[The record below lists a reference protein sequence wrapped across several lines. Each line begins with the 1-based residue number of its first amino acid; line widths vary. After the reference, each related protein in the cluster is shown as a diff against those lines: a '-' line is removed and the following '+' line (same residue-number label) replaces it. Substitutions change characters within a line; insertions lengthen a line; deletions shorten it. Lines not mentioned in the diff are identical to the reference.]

1 MRIIAALAATLV
13 FTGCAK
19 NVTRFT
25 PAPITFATYKL
36 EAGTIDVSGSSCTPA
51 TPPAPADFSPP
62 GPTQVLVGYQDWRNT
77 ATDVGGP
84 MCTSSKAK
92 RWEGFVAFDMTPVVT
107 DLATKGA
114 HSTFSGTLRYRVQN
128 TFRNPAT
135 PNRMDLCVARIEVA
149 AAPPASG
156 GLFALNGLTQA
167 FPASG
172 NPTLGALPIPT
183 DVAIKGETYKAPAT
197 VTVQDPTAANFTTV
211 SVDVSLALN
220 DWLGTRPS
228 TLTLAFMPTGPTLA
242 TLGITNNPPTPVP
255 DTRRTA
261 ACRTYIDTMELTVN
275 VGR

>member
-1 MRIIAALAATLV
+1 MRIIAALAASV
-13 FTGCAK
+13 VMTGCAK

-25 PAPITFATYKL
+25 PAPTTFATYKL

-51 TPPAPADFSPP
+51 TPPAPADFAAP

-92 RWEGFVAFDMTPVVT
+92 RWEGLVAFDMTPVVS
-107 DLATKGA
+107 DLTTNGP

-128 TFRNPAT
+128 TFKSPAT

-156 GLFALNGLTQA
+156 GMFSLNGFTQA
-167 FPASG
+167 FPASS

-183 DVAIKGETYKAPAT
+183 DVAISGQTHKAPAT

-211 SVDVSLALN
+211 SVDVSLALD
-220 DWLGTRPS
+220 DWLPARPP

-242 TLGITNNPPTPVP
+242 ALGITNNPPTPVSE
-255 DTRRTA
+255 TRRTA
-261 ACRTYIDTMELTVN
+261 ACRTYIDTMVLTVN
-275 VGR
+275 VAR